1 MTLRQHTLTTPVYTL
16 ATPVIPADA
25 VWDGVGRL
33 AARSRPPGE
42 FSPPPSRQGTP
53 LPDDS
58 ESLKGML
65 EAVAAASPPAQRGS
79 VQAQLEALAGALRS

>member
-1 MTLRQHTLTTPVYTL
+1 M
-16 ATPVIPADA
+16 
-25 VWDGVGRL
+25 
-33 AARSRPPGE
+33 
-42 FSPPPSRQGTP
+42 
-53 LPDDS
+53 PDDS